1 MKWFV
6 TLKAKRGLLL
16 TVENLSKRVLG
27 SPKVHVRCGWLD
39 DRLSDVSAVNS
50 TVKELLVF
58 HNFRK
63 SMSY

>member
-1 MKWFV
+1 M
-6 TLKAKRGLLL
+6 LL
-16 TVENLSKRVLG
+16 TVENLSERVLG
-27 SPKVHVRCGWLD
+27 SPKLHVRCGWLD